1 MNLRLAKG
9 KIPILRRW
17 EYGEADYF
25 LIDFPS
31 REVFFSLYTYQTS
44 EENKAK
50 YWEVLNHRS
59 RGKTRRECAKMIG
72 ATPSWVAKIE
82 AKFCR
87 LMRQWYFKD
96 LETNLL
102 KLTLS
107 HEALLSFLKTEMPEN
122 FPHADDSH

>member
-1 MNLRLAKG
+1 MNLRIAKG
-9 KIPILRRW
+9 KVPILRRW
-17 EYGEADYF
+17 EHGENDYF

-44 EENKAK
+44 EQNKAK

-59 RGKTRRECAKMIG
+59 RGKTRMECAKMIG
-72 ATPSWVAKIE
+72 ATPGWVAKIE

-87 LMRQWYFKD
+87 LMRQWYFKE

-102 KLTLS
+102 KITLS
-107 HEALLSFLKTEMPEN
+107 HEALLSFLETETPESYRLV
-122 FPHADDSH
+122 DDSH

>member
-9 KIPILRRW
+9 KVPIYLKW
-17 EYGEADYF
+17 EQGRMDHF
-25 LIDFPS
+25 MIDFPT

-59 RGKTRRECAKMIG
+59 RGKTRRECAKLIG
-72 ATPSWVAKIE
+72 ATQGWVAKIE

-87 LMRQWYFKD
+87 LMRQWYFKE

-107 HEALLSFLKTEMPEN
+107 HEALQSFLETEMPEN
-122 FPHADDSH
+122 YPHADDNH